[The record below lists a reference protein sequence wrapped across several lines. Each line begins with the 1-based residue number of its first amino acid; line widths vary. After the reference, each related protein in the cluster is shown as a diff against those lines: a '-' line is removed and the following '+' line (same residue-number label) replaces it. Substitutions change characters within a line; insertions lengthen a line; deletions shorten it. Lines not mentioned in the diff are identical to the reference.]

1 MVARINPTG
10 VLIVSFERDGNE
22 IECRIC
28 PNGERAWSAAISI
41 LANFAEL
48 QAGDQLTVSDKSL

>member
-1 MVARINPTG
+1 MVARTNPTG

-22 IECRIC
+22 SNTASVWTVSVVGR
-28 PNGERAWSAAISI
+28 NSI

-48 QAGDQLTVSDKSL
+48 QAGDQLFVSDESL